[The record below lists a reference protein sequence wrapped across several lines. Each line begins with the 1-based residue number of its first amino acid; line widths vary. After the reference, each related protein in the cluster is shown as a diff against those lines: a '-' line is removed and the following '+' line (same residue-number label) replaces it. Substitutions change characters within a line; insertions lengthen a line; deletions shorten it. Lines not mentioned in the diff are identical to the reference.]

1 MDNNELR
8 HYGILGMK
16 WGVRRTEAQL
26 ARARGKVSELENKL
40 ERKTGSSKKASPSTP
55 DSAPKKRSVKEMSD
69 DELRSKIQ
77 RLQMEK
83 QLKQLSEEGSTVK
96 DKGKSA
102 VGGFLKSAGKKV
114 LVDTAVDVS
123 AQVVKYF
130 MTDFANKKLNVTE
143 KVKNHETGEFEDI
156 IKEVVYTNNK
166 KK

>member
-16 WGVRRTEAQL
+16 WGVRRTEQQL

-83 QLKQLSEEGSTVK
+83 QYKDLSKSEVQKTSKGKAFIMDVLEKSGKNIATQAVTYGMGALVNKAFKDMAGGDIVNPKKGQK
-96 DKGKSA
+96 DK
-102 VGGFLKSAGKKV
+102 
-114 LVDTAVDVS
+114 
-123 AQVVKYF
+123 
-130 MTDFANKKLNVTE
+130 
-143 KVKNHETGEFEDI
+143 
-156 IKEVVYTNNK
+156 
-166 KK
+166 